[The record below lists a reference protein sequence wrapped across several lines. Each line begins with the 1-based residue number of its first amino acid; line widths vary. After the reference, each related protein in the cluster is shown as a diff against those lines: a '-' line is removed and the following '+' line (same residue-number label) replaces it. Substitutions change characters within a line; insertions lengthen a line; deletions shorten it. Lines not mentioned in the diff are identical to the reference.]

1 MRKRYIDLH
10 RASYYLPC
18 SSIHLQM
25 EQQEREKDN
34 KYERDPTLAAKEHG
48 NAPSKGARIDAEL
61 AEEDRKTLEKK
72 GIPVE

>member
-1 MRKRYIDLH
+1 
-10 RASYYLPC
+10 
-18 SSIHLQM
+18 M